1 MMETTFEK
9 YKPSSIRSTGSL
21 GTGTGSGSI
30 TSTSTVSLS
39 TSTRLRGTRTVVLG
53 TSTGLLGTSTG
64 TGSITSTSTVSLST
78 STGLLG
84 ARTGSLGTSTGL
96 CANTE
101 LQRSSPL
108 IGSRI
113 IKQPRHESIGHGI
126 PTGHSI
132 PIGHSFATGNSIPT
146 GKRFRFALTLAM
158 CLFAACSLAGCT
170 SLHGRWKS
178 PAKHFGAMHRSDPE
192 PQTVSFIE
200 LNGIE
205 RIVAI
210 EPEGLLLVD
219 LLRDHGIAQEFALS
233 KPALS
238 APSMP
243 APSLQALS
251 LPTPSLSA
259 VDSQAL
265 GLLARNLFTAL
276 EDSDFDLADPLVI
289 QRRSEMLARI
299 RQVNPSVDPQETV
312 DRYIQQRI
320 ATKRFEMLP
329 NELVVKPS
337 ATSSGAGE
345 GRPIE
350 ARASSS
356 SYLVCLRRKGGE
368 EIQIGV
374 EFIAST
380 PLGGILLAGGDRV
393 ALVRVGESSF
403 ESAMSLATE
412 NRSANLESLGGVS
425 RVLITGMSQS
435 AGQAVEVES
444 GAGLRSLKSAYG
456 SPYANVVV
464 HTRVGSSGK
473 LIHRICPM
481 EASGEALSETAGVG
495 VNWERWCDGDILE
508 FSHVELL
515 PIVVGSRAEHRRMQ
529 LESLGARTGETQRHR
544 GH

>member
-1 MMETTFEK
+1 
-9 YKPSSIRSTGSL
+9 
-21 GTGTGSGSI
+21 
-30 TSTSTVSLS
+30 
-39 TSTRLRGTRTVVLG
+39 
-53 TSTGLLGTSTG
+53 
-64 TGSITSTSTVSLST
+64 
-78 STGLLG
+78 
-84 ARTGSLGTSTGL
+84 
-96 CANTE
+96 
-101 LQRSSPL
+101 
-108 IGSRI
+108 
-113 IKQPRHESIGHGI
+113 
-126 PTGHSI
+126 
-132 PIGHSFATGNSIPT
+132 
-146 GKRFRFALTLAM
+146 
-158 CLFAACSLAGCT
+158 
-170 SLHGRWKS
+170 
-178 PAKHFGAMHRSDPE
+178 MHRSDPE

-238 APSMP
+238 APSLP
-243 APSLQALS
+243 TPSLQAPSLPTPS

-299 RQVNPSVDPQETV
+299 RQMNPSVDPQETV

-320 ATKRFEMLP
+320 ATKRFELLP

-345 GRPIE
+345 GRAIDARPTEANQIE
-350 ARASSS
+350 ASAVSS
-356 SYLVCLRRKGGE
+356 SYLVCLRRKGDE

-380 PLGGILLAGGDRV
+380 PLGGILLADGDRV

-403 ESAMSLATE
+403 DSAMSLATE

-464 HTRVGSSGK
+464 HTRVGSGGK

-481 EASGEALSETAGVG
+481 EAGGEALSEGGVVG
-495 VNWERWCDGDILE
+495 VNGERWCDGDILE

>member
-1 MMETTFEK
+1 
-9 YKPSSIRSTGSL
+9 L
-21 GTGTGSGSI
+21 
-30 TSTSTVSLS
+30 
-39 TSTRLRGTRTVVLG
+39 LG
-53 TSTGLLGTSTG
+53 TSTGL
-64 TGSITSTSTVSLST
+64 
-78 STGLLG
+78 
-84 ARTGSLGTSTGL
+84 RT
-96 CANTE
+96 NTE
-101 LQRSSPL
+101 SQRSSPL
-108 IGSRI
+108 TGSPI
-113 IKQPRHESIGHGI
+113 MKQPRHESIGHII
-126 PTGHSI
+126 PTGQ
-132 PIGHSFATGNSIPT
+132 SIPT
-146 GKRFRFALTLAM
+146 GRRFRFALTLTV

-178 PAKHFGAMHRSDPE
+178 PAKHFGATHRSDPA

-238 APSMP
+238 APSLP
-243 APSLQALS
+243 APSLQTPS

-289 QRRSEMLARI
+289 QRRSEMLARL
-299 RQVNPSVDPQETV
+299 RQMNPSVDPQEAI

-320 ATKRFEMLP
+320 ATKRFDLLP
-329 NELVVKPS
+329 EELVVRTS
-337 ATSSGAGE
+337 VTSSGAGE
-345 GRPIE
+345 GRPIDARPTEANQIE

-380 PLGGILLAGGDRV
+380 PLGGILLADGDRV
-393 ALVRVGESSF
+393 SLVRVGESSF

-444 GAGLRSLKSAYG
+444 GAGLRSLMNAYG

-481 EASGEALSETAGVG
+481 EAGGEALSESGGVG
-495 VNWERWCDGDILE
+495 VNGARWCDGDILE

-544 GH
+544 GHGERTVGMLCADRGER

>member
-1 MMETTFEK
+1 
-9 YKPSSIRSTGSL
+9 
-21 GTGTGSGSI
+21 
-30 TSTSTVSLS
+30 
-39 TSTRLRGTRTVVLG
+39 
-53 TSTGLLGTSTG
+53 
-64 TGSITSTSTVSLST
+64 
-78 STGLLG
+78 
-84 ARTGSLGTSTGL
+84 
-96 CANTE
+96 
-101 LQRSSPL
+101 
-108 IGSRI
+108 
-113 IKQPRHESIGHGI
+113 
-126 PTGHSI
+126 
-132 PIGHSFATGNSIPT
+132 
-146 GKRFRFALTLAM
+146 
-158 CLFAACSLAGCT
+158 
-170 SLHGRWKS
+170 
-178 PAKHFGAMHRSDPE
+178 MHRSDPE

-233 KPALS
+233 KPVLP
-238 APSMP
+238 APSLP

-265 GLLARNLFTAL
+265 GLLARSLFTAL

-299 RQVNPSVDPQETV
+299 RQMNPSVDPQETV

-320 ATKRFEMLP
+320 ATKRFELLP
-329 NELVVKPS
+329 EELVVKPS
-337 ATSSGAGE
+337 VTSSGAGE

-350 ARASSS
+350 ARAIEANALRS
-356 SYLVCLRRKGGE
+356 SYLVSLRRKGGE

-380 PLGGILLAGGDRV
+380 PLGGILLADGDRV

-403 ESAMSLATE
+403 ESAVSLATD

-481 EASGEALSETAGVG
+481 EASGEALSERGGMG
-495 VNWERWCDGDILE
+495 VNGERWCDGDILE

-544 GH
+544 RH

>member
-1 MMETTFEK
+1 
-9 YKPSSIRSTGSL
+9 
-21 GTGTGSGSI
+21 
-30 TSTSTVSLS
+30 
-39 TSTRLRGTRTVVLG
+39 
-53 TSTGLLGTSTG
+53 
-64 TGSITSTSTVSLST
+64 
-78 STGLLG
+78 
-84 ARTGSLGTSTGL
+84 
-96 CANTE
+96 
-101 LQRSSPL
+101 
-108 IGSRI
+108 
-113 IKQPRHESIGHGI
+113 
-126 PTGHSI
+126 
-132 PIGHSFATGNSIPT
+132 
-146 GKRFRFALTLAM
+146 
-158 CLFAACSLAGCT
+158 
-170 SLHGRWKS
+170 
-178 PAKHFGAMHRSDPE
+178 MHRSDPE

-219 LLRDHGIAQEFALS
+219 LLRDHGIAQEFAMS

-238 APSMP
+238 TLTLPT
-243 APSLQALS
+243 PSLQAPS

-276 EDSDFDLADPLVI
+276 EDSDYDRADPLVI
-289 QRRSEMLARI
+289 QRRSEMLARL
-299 RQVNPSVDPQETV
+299 RQMNPSVDPQETV
-312 DRYIQQRI
+312 DGYIQQRI
-320 ATKRFEMLP
+320 ATKRFELLP
-329 NELVVKPS
+329 EELVVKPS

-345 GRPIE
+345 GRAIE
-350 ARASSS
+350 ARASEANQIEARAVSS

-380 PLGGILLAGGDRV
+380 PLGGILLADGDRV

-435 AGQAVEVES
+435 AGKAVEVES

-481 EASGEALSETAGVG
+481 EAGGEALSEIGVVG
-495 VNWERWCDGDILE
+495 VNGERWCDGDILE
-508 FSHVELL
+508 FSRVELL

-529 LESLGARTGETQRHR
+529 LESLGARTGETRRHR